1 MIINDNTRRKI
12 MRKSRLFMSAAAACL
27 AGSMAVTGFAAT
39 EHWNDNS
46 GKKAISDEWSQWKT
60 KWENIKTD
68 YEKVSMVPGADA
80 TKMNYAWYSKTAD
93 EAKVRVSTN
102 ADMSKTTEVNGSN
115 TYSENYKE
123 FTGTSKEYK
132 KIDDVTYYANKVTI
146 TELKEN
152 TTYYYQCLVDGKWT
166 SVKKFKTGDTSNFS
180 FLYVGD
186 PQIGASK
193 GQTPTESSEAQ
204 SADIAARNDAFS
216 WNKTLTAAISEHSD
230 VDFIVSA
237 GDQINNTGDDNGQER
252 EYAGFLSADVLSNVP
267 VAPTIGN
274 HDSKFANY
282 QNHFNVPNAYTEEQN
297 ATPAGNDYYY
307 TYGDVLFIVLNTN
320 NYNCADHEALIKK
333 AEQAAPNAKW
343 KIVTFHHD
351 IYGSG
356 YDHSDSDG
364 IVLRTQLTT
373 LLDKY
378 DIDVVLQGHDH
389 TYSRSY
395 MLTSDGNTHTAYTK
409 DNVKDEYLNVKD
421 GKTDDSAA
429 LSSKQ
434 EYLNQNLCYKIV
446 DKTQGTIN
454 NPEGVLY
461 MEANS
466 ATGSKYYN
474 LISTQQDY
482 IAERSQTWTPTYSV
496 VNVTSDSFTINTY
509 DVNTGDKIDN
519 SFTITKKAE
528 DKKDDT
534 TKDNVAVKSI
544 KLNKTKVTL
553 SKGKKVKLK
562 ATVAPSN
569 ATDKNVTFTSSNTKV
584 ATVNAKGVVT
594 AKKAGKATI
603 TAKAGTKKATCKIVV
618 K

>member
-1 MIINDNTRRKI
+1 

-102 ADMSKTTEVNGSN
+102 ADMSKTTEADGSN

-496 VNVTSDSFTINTY
+496 VNVTSDSFTINAY

-603 TAKAGTKKATCKIVV
+603 TAKAGTKKAACKIVV

>member
-1 MIINDNTRRKI
+1 

-27 AGSMAVTGFAAT
+27 AGTMAVTGFAAT

-60 KWENIKTD
+60 KWETIKTD

-80 TKMNYAWYSKTAD
+80 TKLNYAWYSKKAD
-93 EAKVRVSTN
+93 EAKVRISTN
-102 ADMSKTTEVNGSN
+102 VDMSKTTEADGSN

-193 GQTPTESSEAQ
+193 GQTPTESSEVQ

-603 TAKAGTKKATCKIVV
+603 TAKAGTKKAACKIVV

>member
-1 MIINDNTRRKI
+1 

-27 AGSMAVTGFAAT
+27 AGTMAVTGFAAT

-60 KWENIKTD
+60 KWETIKTD

-80 TKMNYAWYSKTAD
+80 TKLNYAWYSKKAD
-93 EAKVRVSTN
+93 EAKVRISTN
-102 ADMSKTTEVNGSN
+102 VDMSKTTEADGSN

-282 QNHFNVPNAYTEEQN
+282 QNHFNVPNAYMEEQN

-603 TAKAGTKKATCKIVV
+603 TAKAGTKKAACKIVV

>member
-1 MIINDNTRRKI
+1 

-27 AGSMAVTGFAAT
+27 AGTMAVTGFAAT

-46 GKKAISDEWSQWKT
+46 GKKAISDELSQWKT
-60 KWENIKTD
+60 KWETIKTD

-80 TKMNYAWYSKTAD
+80 TKLNYAWYSKKAD
-93 EAKVRVSTN
+93 EAKVRISTN
-102 ADMSKTTEVNGSN
+102 VDMSKTTEADGSN

-603 TAKAGTKKATCKIVV
+603 TAKAGTKKAACKIVV